1 MWICLAGFFD
11 TYGSMIST
19 LFQVI
24 STLALILTLGVLI
37 WYAITTWLLRQ
48 ETVRQTELKLRPY
61 LILTP
66 TKTNLVYIENIGNG
80 HALDVFIED
89 KILKR
94 KPFFYRF
101 NPCHLVRQSKKVK
114 VGFVVV
120 STGEETDERVIEL
133 DRQGKGF
140 PFFKHHEKRKDYS
153 LTISYKNIE
162 GKRYYTRLE
171 VRVHE
176 DRIII
181 KRSEPHS

>member
-1 MWICLAGFFD
+1 MWLCLAGFFD

-80 HALDVFIED
+80 HALDVRFD
-89 KILKR
+89 DILNI
-94 KPFFYRF
+94 KPFKYRF

-114 VGFVVV
+114 LGFVVV
-120 STGEETDERVIEL
+120 SKGEETDERVMEL

-140 PFFKHHEKRKDYS
+140 PFFAYLEKRKDYS
-153 LTISYKNIE
+153 LTVSYKNVE

-181 KRSEPHS
+181 KGSEPRS